1 MLTLEER
8 EIRMLTLEDEGD
20 ECVLILEE
28 GDECVL
34 TLEEGDEDA
43 NIRGVLVMWNI
54 GVGVDPAVFGSQE
67 RSVSRCTLAGHF
79 GGVLYN
85 VHLHGQL
92 GEGCFIMSTFTDN

>member
-1 MLTLEER
+1 MLNLEEGD
-8 EIRMLTLEDEGD
+8 EDANVRREGD
-20 ECVLILEE
+20 ECVLI
-28 GDECVL
+28 
-34 TLEEGDEDA
+34 LEEGDEDA

-85 VHLHGQL
+85 VHLHG
-92 GEGCFIMSTFTDN
+92 